1 MAVTMR
7 DVAQK
12 AGVSINT
19 VSRVINGYGEVSEA
33 TGNRVL
39 AAIEEL
45 GFRPN
50 ALARSLVSG
59 KSLSVAFIIPQ
70 ITDPFY
76 PDVILGVESIARQNG
91 YSVLLCNTNDDP
103 QQELD
108 YVDILSAKQ
117 VDGIILCGS
126 RLDEDRLSSVALHHR
141 VAAVT
146 SRRPR
151 GAAIIT
157 LRGEKGLYELTS
169 HLIRLGHRSIAHI
182 GINFGSGSDRAD
194 GYRRALSENDIPL
207 NKESV
212 LFIPSAKI
220 EMSHQAVRQFLQQR
234 PDITAVS
241 CFNDLVAIGV
251 MQACADLGRRVP
263 EDVAVVGFDDIDLA
277 SLVTP
282 GLTTMHI
289 PRFHLGEMLMELML
303 RVIAAPGQHEEYLS
317 IEPQLV
323 VRDSCGAKLGA
334 ASRVSLYAD
343 GKEVTASGKSTVSR
357 STVS

>member
-1 MAVTMR
+1 MR

-19 VSRVINGYGEVSEA
+19 VSRVVNGYGEVSEA
-33 TGNRVL
+33 TGKRVM

-76 PDVILGVESIARQNG
+76 PDVILGVESIARQRG
-91 YSVLLCNTNDDP
+91 YSVFLCNTNNDP
-103 QQELD
+103 QQELE
-108 YVDILSAKQ
+108 YVDVLAAKQ

-126 RLDEDRLSSVALHHR
+126 RMDADQLSQ
-141 VAAVT
+141 VAAQHPVAILT
-146 SRRPR
+146 SRTPR
-151 GAAIIT
+151 SAAVVSI
-157 LRGEKGLYELTS
+157 RGEPGLFNITS
-169 HLIRLGHRSIAHI
+169 HLIRLGHRKIGHI
-182 GINFGSGSDRAD
+182 GWPSPNSGGERAN
-194 GYRRALSENDIPL
+194 GYARALREHGLVMDPRWLSL
-207 NKESV
+207 TKQ
-212 LFIPSAKI
+212 ATI
-220 EMSHQAVRQFLQQR
+220 EAGRDAGRDMLAHAPEL
-234 PDITAVS
+234 TAIS

-263 EDVAVVGFDDIDLA
+263 DDIAIVGFDDIPLA

-289 PRFHLGEMLMELML
+289 PRFQLGEIVMELML
-303 RVIAAPGQHEEYLS
+303 RVIAANGNHEELLY
-317 IEPQLV
+317 IDPEIV
-323 VRDSCGAKLGA
+323 VRESCGAHRHPLPL
-334 ASRVSLYAD
+334 ASTLSA
-343 GKEVTASGKSTVSR
+343 GKEVTSGQESTVSR
-357 STVS
+357 APVS